1 MWPRPVGEALIPN
14 YQAWTNIQT
23 RPPVFKTRQIV
34 KRGGRGREGQQC
46 LPLDWSLQILHNTSQ
61 PCNITTTATTTGLQ
75 FISLR
80 LSNKVLS
87 LMYICFYKWQ
97 AGSKLY
103 QEQQQQQQQG
113 WWYEEVKVDNA
124 IQQRA
129 ICHSDPLSER
139 WRRSRLSEQVRFACV
154 LFLMLIQI
162 YLRLW
167 YIHSQQRSGHQYEI
181 CTVCLVKFYINFWLF
196 VVDKTLQISLKQL
209 IEL

>member
-1 MWPRPVGEALIPN
+1 MWPSPVAEALIPN
-14 YQAWTNIQT
+14 YQAWTTIRT

-61 PCNITTTATTTGLQ
+61 PCNITTTTTTTGLQ

-80 LSNKVLS
+80 LSNPVL
-87 LMYICFYKWQ
+87 LTMYICFYKWQ

-103 QEQQQQQQQG
+103 QEHQQQHEDHN

-124 IQQRA
+124 IQQRP

-139 WRRSRLSEQVRFACV
+139 WRRGRLSKQVRAASPKW
-154 LFLMLIQI
+154 LWGIKLKRI
-162 YLRLW
+162 YVCQLDW
-167 YIHSQQRSGHQYEI
+167 SQTKWNCEI
-181 CTVCLVKFYINFWLF
+181 
-196 VVDKTLQISLKQL
+196 
-209 IEL
+209 